1 MAELAGACAPS
12 ETRSGTRGVVSV
24 VTTLGDEEIFHD
36 ELVADADV
44 AARRVVPMVA
54 ALGDEEILH
63 DELLAEADVAVVTHL
78 EQA

>member
-1 MAELAGACAPS
+1 M
-12 ETRSGTRGVVSV
+12 

>member
-1 MAELAGACAPS
+1 M
-12 ETRSGTRGVVSV
+12 
-24 VTTLGDEEIFHD
+24 VTTLGDDEIFHD

-63 DELLAEADVAVVTHL
+63 DELLADADVAVVTHL

>member
-36 ELVADADV
+36 ELVAEADV
-44 AARRVVPMVA
+44 AARRVVPMVT

-63 DELLAEADVAVVTHL
+63 DELLADADVAVVTHL
-78 EQA
+78 ERA

>member
-1 MAELAGACAPS
+1 M
-12 ETRSGTRGVVSV
+12 
-24 VTTLGDEEIFHD
+24 VTALGDEEIFHD

-44 AARRVVPMVA
+44 ATRRMVPMVT

-63 DELLAEADVAVVTHL
+63 DELHADADVAVVTHL